1 MPTGTCFVVM
11 GFGKKTDFQTGRV
24 LGLNK
29 SYQYMIKPA
38 AEDAGLECVRADE
51 IVHAGLID
59 VPMYRQLLTAD
70 VVIADLST
78 SNPNAFYELG
88 VRHALRP
95 YTTITI
101 AESKLIYP
109 FDVSHITIQRYEHL
123 GEDIGYGEVVR
134 FRTLLK
140 DAIVRI
146 LQQPENDSPV
156 YEFLNG
162 LNPPALA
169 AAVVAI
175 AAAAPVTDDPTIG
188 VLMQQMES
196 AKKSGNWVGA
206 KALLSSVRLM
216 KKDPSGV
223 RAEDPYVIQQLAL
236 ATYKSAQPTARQAL
250 EEARG
255 VLSEL
260 DPESSHDPETIGLWG
275 AVHKRLYDLTQDRAY
290 LDAAVTAYEKGF
302 HLRNDYYNG
311 INAAFLFNLRA
322 SLSQAADAITDFVL
336 AQRIRRQVVGICDG
350 LLASGRKLDDAYWVQ
365 ATLAEAWLGL
375 GDAQKSQVALEQAAP
390 FAEPWMQQSTA
401 DQLSKLKPLLDKSP
415 LKALA

>member
-1 MPTGTCFVVM
+1 MPKGTCFVVM

-24 LGLNK
+24 LDLNK

-38 AEDAGLECVRADE
+38 VEDAGLECVRADE
-51 IVHAGLID
+51 IVHSGTID
-59 VPMYRQLLTAD
+59 VPMYHQLLTAD

-95 YTTITI
+95 YTTIII

-109 FDVSHITIQRYEHL
+109 FDVNHISIRQYEHM
-123 GEDIGYGEVVR
+123 GDGIDYGEVLR
-134 FRTLLK
+134 FKGVLK
-140 DAIVRI
+140 DAIIQI
-146 LQQPENDSPV
+146 LQRPENDSPV

-169 AAVVAI
+169 ATVAAI
-175 AAAAPVTDDPTIG
+175 AAAAPVTNDPTIG
-188 VLMQQMES
+188 VLMEQVEG

-216 KKDPSGV
+216 KN
-223 RAEDPYVIQQLAL
+223 DPYIIQQLAL
-236 ATYKSAQPTARQAL
+236 ATYKSAQPTPRQAL

-255 VLSEL
+255 ILSEL
-260 DPESSHDPETIGLWG
+260 DPASSHDSETIGLWG
-275 AVHKRLYDLTQDRAY
+275 AVHKRLYELTQERAY
-290 LDAAVTAYEKGF
+290 LDAAIAAYEKGF
-302 HLRNDYYNG
+302 YLRNDYYNG
-311 INAAFLFNLRA
+311 INAAFLFNVRA
-322 SLSQAADAITDFVL
+322 AVSPPADAIADFVL
-336 AQRIRRQVVGICDG
+336 AQRIRQQVIGICEG
-350 LLASGRKLDDAYWVQ
+350 LLASSRRLDDEYWVR

-375 GDAQKSQVALEQAAP
+375 GDAQKSQEALDQAAP
-390 FAEPWMQQSTA
+390 FAEAWMRQSTA
-401 DQLSKLKPLLDKSP
+401 DQLAKLKPLLDKSP

>member
-1 MPTGTCFVVM
+1 M

-24 LGLNK
+24 LDLNK

-38 AEDAGLECVRADE
+38 VEDAGLECVRADE
-51 IVHAGLID
+51 IVHSGTID
-59 VPMYRQLLTAD
+59 VPMYHQLLTAD

-95 YTTITI
+95 YTTIII

-109 FDVSHITIQRYEHL
+109 FDVNHISIRQYEHM
-123 GEDIGYGEVVR
+123 GDGIDYGEVLR
-134 FRTLLK
+134 FKGVLK
-140 DAIVRI
+140 DAIIQI
-146 LQQPENDSPV
+146 LQRPENDSPV

-169 AAVVAI
+169 ATVAAI
-175 AAAAPVTDDPTIG
+175 AAAAPVTNDPTIG
-188 VLMQQMES
+188 VLMEQVEG

-216 KKDPSGV
+216 KN
-223 RAEDPYVIQQLAL
+223 DPYIIQQLAL
-236 ATYKSAQPTARQAL
+236 ATYKSAQPTPRQAL

-255 VLSEL
+255 ILSEL
-260 DPESSHDPETIGLWG
+260 DPASSHDSETIGLWG
-275 AVHKRLYDLTQDRAY
+275 AVHKRLYELTQERAY
-290 LDAAVTAYEKGF
+290 LDAAIAAYEKGF
-302 HLRNDYYNG
+302 YLRNDYYKG
-311 INAAFLFNLRA
+311 INAAFLFNVRA
-322 SLSQAADAITDFVL
+322 AVSPPADAIADFVL
-336 AQRIRRQVVGICDG
+336 AQRIRQQVIGICEG
-350 LLASGRKLDDAYWVQ
+350 LLASSRRLDDEYWVR

-375 GDAQKSQVALEQAAP
+375 GDAQKSQEALDQAAP
-390 FAEPWMQQSTA
+390 FAEAWMRQSTA
-401 DQLSKLKPLLDKSP
+401 DQLAKLKPLLDKSP

>member
-1 MPTGTCFVVM
+1 M

-24 LGLNK
+24 LDLNK

-38 AEDAGLECVRADE
+38 VEDAGLECVRADE
-51 IVHAGLID
+51 IVHSGTID
-59 VPMYRQLLTAD
+59 VPMYHQLLTAD

-95 YTTITI
+95 YTTIII

-109 FDVSHITIQRYEHL
+109 FDVNHISIRQYEHM
-123 GEDIGYGEVVR
+123 GDGIDYGEVLR
-134 FRTLLK
+134 FKGVLK
-140 DAIVRI
+140 DAIIQI
-146 LQQPENDSPV
+146 LQRPENDSPV

-169 AAVVAI
+169 ATVAAI
-175 AAAAPVTDDPTIG
+175 AAAAPVTNDPTIG
-188 VLMQQMES
+188 VLMEQVEG

-216 KKDPSGV
+216 KN
-223 RAEDPYVIQQLAL
+223 DPYIIQQLAL
-236 ATYKSAQPTARQAL
+236 ATYKSAQPTPRQAL

-255 VLSEL
+255 ILSEL
-260 DPESSHDPETIGLWG
+260 DPASSHDSETIGLWG
-275 AVHKRLYDLTQDRAY
+275 AVHKRLYELTQERAY
-290 LDAAVTAYEKGF
+290 LDAAIAAYEKGF
-302 HLRNDYYNG
+302 YLRNDYYNG
-311 INAAFLFNLRA
+311 INAAFLFNVRA
-322 SLSQAADAITDFVL
+322 AVSPPADAIADFVL
-336 AQRIRRQVVGICDG
+336 AQRIRQQVIGICEG
-350 LLASGRKLDDAYWVQ
+350 LLASSRRLDDEYWVR

-375 GDAQKSQVALEQAAP
+375 GDAQKSQEALDQAAP
-390 FAEPWMQQSTA
+390 FAEAWMRQSTA
-401 DQLSKLKPLLDKSP
+401 DQLAKLKPLLDKSP

>member
-1 MPTGTCFVVM
+1 M

-24 LGLNK
+24 LDLNK

-38 AEDAGLECVRADE
+38 AEDAGLQCVRADE

-95 YTTITI
+95 FTTITI

-109 FDVSHITIQRYEHL
+109 FDVSHITIQRYEHM
-123 GEDIGYGEVVR
+123 GDDIGYGEVLR
-134 FRTLLK
+134 FRTLLR
-140 DAIVRI
+140 DAIVSI
-146 LQQPENDSPV
+146 LQRPENDSPV
-156 YEFLNG
+156 YEFLSG

-169 AAVVAI
+169 AVVVAV
-175 AAAAPVTDDPTIG
+175 AAAAPVTNDPTIG
-188 VLMQQMES
+188 VLMEQVES

-216 KKDPSGV
+216 KKDPAKV
-223 RAEDPYVIQQLAL
+223 RPEDPYIIQQLAL

-255 VLSEL
+255 ILSEL
-260 DPESSHDPETIGLWG
+260 DPASSHDTETIGLWG
-275 AVHKRLYDLTQDRAY
+275 AVHKRLYDLTQDRTY
-290 LDAAVTAYEKGF
+290 LDAAIAAYEKGF
-302 HLRNDYYNG
+302 YLRNDYYNG
-311 INAAFLFNLRA
+311 INAAFLFNVRA
-322 SLSQAADAITDFVL
+322 ALSPPADAIADFVL
-336 AQRIRRQVVGICDG
+336 AQRMRRQLSGICEG
-350 LLASGRKLDDAYWVQ
+350 LLASGRKLDDEYWVR

-375 GDAQKSQVALEQAAP
+375 GEAQKSQEALDQAAP
-390 FAEPWMQQSTA
+390 VAEAWMQASTA
-401 DQLSKLKPLLDKSP
+401 DQLGKLKVLLDKSP
-415 LKALA
+415 VARLGLT